1 MNHAARRLGGT
12 AGLLIA
18 ALAIAGCAS
27 TGTRGASASAAAASI
42 ASLDRFCIQSQADIS
57 AAKIPAVVVLHT
69 DYDAFVQSKPAVR
82 PLRTEQYIW
91 YADEARTQP
100 KMISCKMKTADH
112 IRTEYG
118 AEAVGEEGLCS
129 DVNRRTLNRVLAS
142 VGKRER
148 RRLKFDAGTRVVFD
162 ADEVTDNGPIWLA
175 PFPMAS
181 VGSDGALHL
190 KSKAMRNDWLDPRLK
205 DAPARFKGTR
215 YCHLV
220 APSYLL
226 GILRGDVTLQ

>member
-1 MNHAARRLGGT
+1 MRIRL
-12 AGLLIA
+12 APS
-18 ALAIAGCAS
+18 AIALLVASTLLTGCA
-27 TGTRGASASAAAASI
+27 TAPPPAAPASGPAGI

-57 AAKIPAVVVLHT
+57 AAKVPATVVLHT
-69 DYDAFVQSKPAVR
+69 EYQSFVESKPAAR

-91 YADEARTQP
+91 YADDARTQP

-118 AEAVGEEGLCS
+118 PDAVGEEGLCS
-129 DVNRRTLNRVLAS
+129 DVNRMTLARVLES
-142 VGKRER
+142 VSARER
-148 RRLKFDAGTRVVFD
+148 RRLKFAAGTRVVFD

-181 VGSDGALHL
+181 LGADGALHL
-190 KSKAMRNDWLDPRLK
+190 KSKAMRNDWLDPKLAN
-205 DAPARFKGTR
+205 APARFKGTR
-215 YCHLV
+215 YCHLI
-220 APSYLL
+220 APPYLL

>member
-1 MNHAARRLGGT
+1 MNNPTGRLRGT
-12 AGLLIA
+12 AVLLLATLTSSGCATTGSSTTAA
-18 ALAIAGCAS
+18 ALPPN
-27 TGTRGASASAAAASI
+27 
-42 ASLDRFCIQSQADIS
+42 LDSFCIQSQADIS
-57 AAKIPAVVVLHT
+57 AAKVPAIVVLHT

-118 AEAVGEEGLCS
+118 ADAVGEEGLCS
-129 DVNRRTLNRVLAS
+129 DVNRLTLNRVLAS

-148 RRLKFDAGTRVVFD
+148 RQLKFDAGTRVVFD

-226 GILRGDVTLQ
+226 GILRGDVTPQ